1 MLNAKSNLTQA
12 DLLEDLML
20 YIAKGYCLLSY
31 VENPWLKCLIVHQCE
46 WVQRKLGRI
55 MFSQL
60 LLSYITCI
68 AFFHLWITH

>member
-46 WVQRKLGRI
+46 WVQFYFDGN
-55 MFSQL
+55 
-60 LLSYITCI
+60 
-68 AFFHLWITH
+68 W